1 MYRVSACFVLIG
13 CSGRESSERSR
24 SDSRSEQRTDDY
36 SRHGRERMV
45 FQLNGAPARPVVT
58 VQADKTIIY
67 YYSYETCPKI
77 WFVVFLLIAGTGAR
91 IVVPCTRLPD
101 FRCCRSAD
109 WFLLFACAYTL
120 YAERANYSLVHNLE
134 IWLKKNLYIIIS
146 ICAVLYI
153 T

>member
-1 MYRVSACFVLIG
+1 MHRVSVCFVLIG
-13 CSGRESSERSR
+13 CSGRESSARSR

-67 YYSYETCPKI
+67 YYAYEDCPKI

-91 IVVPCTRLPD
+91 IVVPRTRLPD
-101 FRCCRSAD
+101 FRCWSAD
-109 WFLLFACAYTL
+109 RFLLFAYLCFTRAYTL
-120 YAERANYSLVHNLE
+120 YAERANYSLVHNLA
-134 IWLKKNLYIIIS
+134 I
-146 ICAVLYI
+146 
-153 T
+153 